1 MQFIACHV
9 PQWLR
14 RRGMIKMFMIMK
26 LTTILMLALCINASA
41 KGYSQNVS
49 LNETNSPLDKVFR
62 EIKKQSDYTFV
73 YTKAQLK
80 MANRVTVNINNAS
93 IEEALDACFFDQPL
107 TYTIFNQMIVVKEK
121 EKTATTHTG
130 SGVINTPPPPITV
143 TGKVT
148 NDKGEPLS
156 GATIMEKNTSNT
168 TIAKEDGS
176 FSITVT
182 DEKSVLIVSYIG
194 FDQQEIVVGSRT
206 VIPVQL
212 IQQVTSLTDVV
223 VTGYGKSTRANLTS
237 AQTTV
242 AAKDIEKTVNTTI
255 EQAIQGRAAGVYV
268 TQNSGQPGGGISVN
282 IRGISS
288 LGRTQPLY
296 VIDGVQM
303 QVSEDVSF
311 GSSSSVNPLAG
322 LNPSDIEDIQI
333 LQGPSATAIYGSRA
347 SNGVILVTTKR
358 GKAGDF
364 KINYVYQYNLQT
376 PPKHLDVMDLRQYA
390 QMVNEFHDLA
400 GGTTPP
406 EFLDPSLLGEG
417 TDWQDALFNN
427 AAAHKHQLNLSGGS
441 NNTTYYL
448 SGEYLE
454 QEGVAEGS
462 GFDRYSFRLNL
473 DNKPREWATIGA
485 NLSFN
490 QTNETLT
497 TTNYGDAQSPL
508 IASALQ
514 LTPQIPVTNLDG
526 SWGGSDPINGANQYA
541 PINPIAI
548 ANLITN
554 EAKRRQFLGG
564 INLGI
569 TITKGLVFRTSL
581 NGSAGDGMST
591 YYTPTYNIDQ
601 WHYNTLASLQ
611 SGTYSSWYWNWN
623 QLLEYNRQIDKHSFT
638 IMASHEAQESEWK
651 ALSAGRTGF
660 LTNDIF
666 DVNAGNPTSATNSG
680 GTYPWSMESYFGRVN
695 YNYDNRYLLTATF
708 RRDGSP
714 YFGADNRW
722 GNFPSVSVG
731 WRASQENFFDI
742 DFISELKL
750 RFETGLTGNQGTGSG
765 IYAPLNTGATP
776 WGTGFLPSTFTNSK
790 LGWEETSTVNFGLN
804 MGFLKN
810 RFNVEA
816 DFYVKNTDNLI
827 LGASLPWYMGTN
839 GSPGSVGAP
848 LVNAGSLETKGWNLT
863 FITTNISNKD
873 FKWETNL
880 NLSHFKTTVTSL
892 NSENAFIERVS
903 WWMNNWT
910 QRAAI
915 GYAPWLFRGYI
926 AEGLFQSVDEINNSA
941 VPVDNNGVRR
951 PTDPQTGIWIG
962 DVKYR
967 DINGDKKIDV
977 NDITNIGN
985 PWPTLSMGFINT
997 FSYKGF
1003 DLSILITGVS
1013 GNDIYNYIAAANSN
1027 PNNIYLSRNL
1037 LLEGMDYAKLTTDA
1051 SGKTYITNAGTFVP
1065 RITNNTIANENN
1077 HSKTSDRFVE
1087 DGSYLRLKNISLS
1100 YNVPAR
1106 YLGHTKVIKGF
1117 KATIS
1122 AQNIY
1127 TLTNY
1132 SGYDP
1137 EIGAYVGQGSSAQNQ
1152 AIGIDFGR
1160 YPLTPMYSATINVN
1174 F

>member
-1 MQFIACHV
+1 MT
-9 PQWLR
+9 
-14 RRGMIKMFMIMK
+14 KMFMIMK
-26 LTTILMLALCINASA
+26 LTAILMLPFCINVTA
-41 KGYSQNVS
+41 KGYSQSVS
-49 LNETNSPLDKVFR
+49 LNEVNAPLDKVFK
-62 EIKKQSDYTFV
+62 EIKKQSGYTFV
-73 YTKAQLK
+73 YTKALLK
-80 MANRVTVNINNAS
+80 KSNPVTVTVTNVS
-93 IEEALDACFFDQPL
+93 IQQALDACFAQQPL
-107 TYTIFNQMIVVKEK
+107 TYTIFNKMIVVKEK
-121 EKTATTHTG
+121 EVIAAPAPAT
-130 SGVINTPPPPITV
+130 VIDQPAPAITV
-143 TGKVT
+143 TGKVV
-148 NDKGEPLS
+148 NDKGEPLA
-156 GATIMEKNTSNT
+156 GATIMEKNTTNAT
-168 TIAKEDGS
+168 TAKEDGS
-176 FSITVT
+176 FSITVAG
-182 DEKSVLIVSYIG
+182 ERSVLVISYIG
-194 FDQQEIVVGSRT
+194 YDGQEIVVGRQTSVSVR
-206 VIPVQL
+206 L
-212 IQQVTSLTDVV
+212 IQQTTSLTDVV

-242 AAKDIEKTVNTTI
+242 SAKDIDKTVNTTL

-311 GSSSSVNPLAG
+311 GSSSSSNPLAG

-376 PPKHLDVMDLRQYA
+376 PPKHLDVMNLREYA
-390 QMVNEFHDLA
+390 QMRNEFHALA
-400 GGTTPP
+400 GGTSPQ
-406 EFLDPSLLGEG
+406 EFLDPTLLGEG
-417 TDWQDALFNN
+417 TDWQEELFNN
-427 AAAHKHQLNLSGGS
+427 AALNKHQLNLSGGS
-441 NNTTYYL
+441 NNTAYYM
-448 SGEYLE
+448 SGEYLD
-454 QEGVAEGS
+454 QEGVAAGS
-462 GFDRYSFRLNL
+462 GFKRFGFRLNL
-473 DNKPREWATIGA
+473 DNKPRDWATIAA

-490 QTNETLT
+490 QTNEKLT

-508 IASALQ
+508 IGSALQ

-526 SWGGSDPINGANQYA
+526 SWGGSDPVNGANQYA

-554 EAKRRQFLGG
+554 STKRRQFLGG
-564 INLGI
+564 LNIGI
-569 TITKGLVFRTSL
+569 TLTKGLVLRSSL
-581 NGSAGDGMST
+581 NGSAGNGLST

-611 SGTYSSWYWNWN
+611 SGTYSTWYWNWN
-623 QLLEYNRQIDKHSFT
+623 ELLEYTRQIGKHNFT
-638 IMASHEAQESEWK
+638 VMASHEAQESEWK
-651 ALSAGRTGF
+651 QLTAGRTGF

-666 DVNAGNPTSATNSG
+666 DVNAGNPTSATNGG
-680 GTYPWSMESYFGRVN
+680 GTYPWSMESYLGRLN

-714 YFGADNRW
+714 YFGQDKRW
-722 GNFPSVSVG
+722 GNFPSVSVA
-731 WRASQENFFDI
+731 WRLSREKFFEV

-790 LGWEETSTVNFGLN
+790 LGWEETQTNNFGLN
-804 MGFLKN
+804 IGFLNN

-816 DFYVKNTDNLI
+816 DLYVKNTDNLI

-848 LVNAGSLETKGWNLT
+848 LVNAGSLKTRGWN
-863 FITTNISNKD
+863 ITITSTNINKRN
-873 FKWETNL
+873 FRWETNL

-892 NSENAFIERVS
+892 NSENAFLERVS

-915 GYAPWLFRGYI
+915 GYSPWLFRGYI
-926 AEGLFQSVDEINNSA
+926 AEGLFQSVEEINNSA

-967 DINGDKKIDV
+967 DINGDGIIDV
-977 NDITNIGN
+977 KDVTNIGN
-985 PWPTLSMGFINT
+985 PWPKLTLGLTNS

-1003 DLSILITGVS
+1003 DLSILVTGVY

-1037 LLEGMDYAKLTTDA
+1037 LIKGMDYAKLSTDA
-1051 SGKTYITNAGTFVP
+1051 SGKTVITNAGTMVP
-1065 RITNNTIANENN
+1065 RITNNTVANENN

-1087 DGSYLRLKNISLS
+1087 DGSFLRLKNISLS
-1100 YNVPAR
+1100 YNVPAK
-1106 YLGHTKVIKGF
+1106 YLGYTKVIKGL
-1117 KATIS
+1117 KATIG
-1122 AQNIY
+1122 AQNVFTISD
-1127 TLTNY
+1127 Y

-1137 EIGAYVGQGSSAQNQ
+1137 EVGAYVGQGSSSQNQ

-1160 YPLTPMYSATINVN
+1160 YPLTPIYTATININ

>member
-1 MQFIACHV
+1 MQLIAGYV
-9 PQWLR
+9 PLWLWK
-14 RRGMIKMFMIMK
+14 RGMIKMFMIMK
-26 LTTILMLALCINASA
+26 LTAILMLAFCINVHA
-41 KGYSQNVS
+41 KGYSQSVS
-49 LNETNSPLDKVFR
+49 LNEVNAPLDKVFK
-62 EIKKQSDYTFV
+62 EIKKQSGYTFV
-73 YTKAQLK
+73 YTRALLK
-80 MANRVTVNINNAS
+80 KSNPVTVTVSNAS
-93 IEEALDACFFDQPL
+93 IEQALDACFAQQPL
-107 TYTIFNQMIVVKEK
+107 SYTIFNKMIVVKEK
-121 EKTATTHTG
+121 AIATAA
-130 SGVINTPPPPITV
+130 TPEVVNDLPLPAITV
-143 TGKVT
+143 SGKVV
-148 NDKGEPLS
+148 NDKGEPLA
-156 GATIMEKNTSNT
+156 GATIMEKNTNNAT
-168 TIAKEDGS
+168 TAKEDGS
-176 FSITVT
+176 FSITVAN
-182 DEKSVLIVSYIG
+182 EKSVLVISFIG
-194 FDQQEIVVGSRT
+194 YDRQEITVGSRT
-206 VIPVQL
+206 AISVRLVQ
-212 IQQVTSLTDVV
+212 QTTSLTDVV
-223 VTGYGKSTRANLTS
+223 VTGYGRSTRANLTS

-242 AAKDIEKTVNTTI
+242 SAKDIDKTVNTTL

-311 GSSSSVNPLAG
+311 GASSSSNPLAG

-376 PPKHLDVMDLRQYA
+376 PPKHLDVMNLREYA
-390 QMVNEFHDLA
+390 QMRNEFHALA
-400 GGTTPP
+400 GGTSPQ
-406 EFLDPSLLGEG
+406 EFLDPTLLGEG
-417 TDWQDALFNN
+417 TDWQEELFNN
-427 AAAHKHQLNLSGGS
+427 AALNKHQLNLSGGS
-441 NNTTYYL
+441 NNTTYYM
-448 SGEYLE
+448 SGEYLD
-454 QEGVAEGS
+454 QEGVAAGS
-462 GFDRYSFRLNL
+462 GFKRYGFRLNL
-473 DNKPREWATIGA
+473 DNKPRDWATIAA

-526 SWGGSDPINGANQYA
+526 SWGGSDPVNGANQYA

-554 EAKRRQFLGG
+554 NTKRRQFLGG
-564 INLGI
+564 LNIGI
-569 TITKGLVFRTSL
+569 TLTKGLVLRSSL
-581 NGSAGDGMST
+581 NGSAGNGLST

-611 SGTYSSWYWNWN
+611 SGTYSTWYWNWN
-623 QLLEYNRQIDKHSFT
+623 ELLEYTRQIGKHNFT

-651 ALSAGRTGF
+651 QLSAGRTGF

-666 DVNAGNPTSATNSG
+666 DVNAGNPTSATNGG
-680 GTYPWSMESYFGRVN
+680 GTYPWSMESYLGRLN

-714 YFGADNRW
+714 FFGQDKRW
-722 GNFPSVSVG
+722 GNFPSVSVA
-731 WRASQENFFDI
+731 WRLSREKFFEV

-790 LGWEETSTVNFGLN
+790 LGWEETQTNNVGLN
-804 MGFLKN
+804 IGFLNN
-810 RFNVEA
+810 RFNLEA
-816 DFYVKNTDNLI
+816 DYYVKKTDNLI

-848 LVNAGSLETKGWNLT
+848 LVNAGSLKTKGWNLT
-863 FITTNISNKD
+863 INSTNISKKD
-873 FKWETNL
+873 FRWETNL

-892 NSENAFIERVS
+892 NSENAFLERVS

-926 AEGLFQSVDEINNSA
+926 AEGLFQSVEEINNSA

-951 PTDPQTGIWIG
+951 PTDPQTGIWVG
-962 DVKYR
+962 DVKYK
-967 DINGDKKIDV
+967 DINGDGKIDV
-977 NDITNIGN
+977 KDITNIGN
-985 PWPTLSMGFINT
+985 PWPKLTLGLTNS

-1003 DLSILITGVS
+1003 DLSILVTGVY

-1037 LLEGMDYAKLTTDA
+1037 LIKGMDYAKLTTDA
-1051 SGKTYITNAGTFVP
+1051 SGKTVITNPGTMVP
-1065 RITNNTIANENN
+1065 RITNNTVANENN

-1087 DGSYLRLKNISLS
+1087 DGSYLRMKNVSLS
-1100 YNVPAR
+1100 YNIPAK
-1106 YLGHTKVIKGF
+1106 YLGYTKVIKGL
-1117 KATIS
+1117 KATVGV
-1122 AQNIY
+1122 QNVFTI
-1127 TLTNY
+1127 TNY

-1137 EIGAYVGQGSSAQNQ
+1137 EIGAYVGQGSSGQNQ

-1160 YPLTPMYSATINVN
+1160 YPLTRIYTATINVN